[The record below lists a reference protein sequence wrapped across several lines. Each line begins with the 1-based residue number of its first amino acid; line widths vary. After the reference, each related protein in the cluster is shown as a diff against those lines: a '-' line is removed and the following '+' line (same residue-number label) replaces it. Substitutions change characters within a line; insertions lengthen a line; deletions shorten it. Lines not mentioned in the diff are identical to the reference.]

1 MGAMPIPNMN
11 PTGVIGS
18 GSGNTMAG
26 QTSTPFSAFMPT
38 GTGTGGSGNMNMGNA
53 ANPNATPSSGN
64 PYTPAGTPSGASPVT
79 GATPQSPTT
88 SMNPGQP
95 APQPGAP
102 AGTVTGENGQTST
115 SNNNFNQ
122 TQTQQNRTLGELQ
135 TYYGEGMGSLIYQ
148 YLQSNGGYNS
158 SITQQ
163 AVDSQTNAMQQQ
175 TQLGANNLQS
185 MLGAEGISGT
195 GLTDSLTNYE
205 NQAVTQENA
214 ITSQEYYN
222 MWNASQDRELAVLN
236 QAGQTNATGTANQPN
251 WMDYLDIGLETA
263 GAVALA

>member
-38 GTGTGGSGNMNMGNA
+38 GTGTGGSGTMNFGNA
-53 ANPNATPSSGN
+53 ANPQATPSASN
-64 PYTPAGTPSGASPVT
+64 PYTAAPAAGSP
-79 GATPQSPTT
+79 ATPAATPGTPTT
-88 SMNPGQP
+88 SMNPGTAPTQP
-95 APQPGAP
+95 TAPG
-102 AGTVTGENGQTST
+102 GTVTGENNQTST

-122 TQTQQNRTLGELQ
+122 TQTQENRTLGELQ

-158 SITQQ
+158 SLTQQ

-175 TQLGANNLQS
+175 VQLGANNLTS
-185 MLGAEGISGT
+185 MLGTMGVNGS

-222 MWNASQDRELAVLN
+222 MWNASQDRELAEL
-236 QAGQTNATGTANQPN
+236 QPAQQTNATGTANQSN
-251 WMDYLDIGLETA
+251 WMDYLQIGLETA
-263 GAVALA
+263 GAVAGA